1 MEVLSFIGEKAGI
14 VWFFLHENGPS
25 PVKEISKQTGLSV
38 EETWAALGWLA
49 REGKVEIVGVKKR
62 GKGKDVIFE
71 LTE

>member
-14 VWFFLHENGPS
+14 VWYFLHENGPAS
-25 PVKEISKQTGLSV
+25 DKEISKETGLTK

-62 GKGKDVIFE
+62 GRGKEVIFE

>member
-25 PVKEISKQTGLSV
+25 PAKVISKQTGLST

-49 REGKVEIVGVKKR
+49 REGKVEIVGIKKR